1 MRKNFP
7 GNFIV
12 EENYEPL
19 DGCYGQ
25 VQGTCQS
32 GAFLRLDNGQE
43 AFAYKFAHLYPG
55 SLVLC
60 TVRRPATKDRR
71 MLVSIDAVLEHA
83 SRAA

>member
-1 MRKNFP
+1 MRKIFP
-7 GNFIV
+7 KNPGT
-12 EENYEPL
+12 EDNYEPL

-60 TVRRPATKDRR
+60 TVRRLATEDRR
-71 MLVSIDAVLEHA
+71 MLVSIDAVLKHA